1 MKVIPK
7 DIMLLIFICSFFQII
22 KNKTPS
28 FPNPVKPFVSV
39 LSPETMEKYKGP
51 VQPKKDYDPKTF
63 VADDS
68 QMDNEKKL
76 SEISFSVKCMF
87 VDDFNLYDISGL
99 GTNSLKEGEDKYETL
114 KNLNTQKE
122 ERIYYNFCYDLKS
135 VSRCKS
141 ETYEKKQI
149 LSVRDETQDNIT
161 TNICTP
167 LANSINKGNKWS
179 KWQDKKDNQ
188 TILHIELNNGN
199 PNHTM
204 LYELKCNSTVNKLFD
219 ESKSYH
225 MQKMSDGKYQTV
237 LYFESKH
244 ACPKYNFYVIW
255 KFVNDYVGFFAL
267 ALIAFGA
274 FNCLLGHKLAKFTA
288 FLLALFGVVVV
299 VLFFSQ
305 YILPSGCDEWVIWV
319 ILIIGI
325 ILGCTAG
332 YFVFKYHEKILTF
345 LVGGLGGFLLG
356 EFLFNLFGNAINGNG
371 TLIHILFIVISIVAC
386 IILAYFLKSFIIILA
401 TSFIGSYALIRGI
414 SLFAGHFPSEYTVID
429 LKERGETDQLKKIL
443 TWRVYV
449 YLAFIVIT
457 CGLSIYVQ
465 FKLKKKNKDEEKKET
480 PDENLEQLKDKN

>member
-1 MKVIPK
+1 MKAIPK

-51 VQPKKDYDPKTF
+51 VQPKKDFEPKTF
-63 VADDS
+63 VTEDS
-68 QMDNEKKL
+68 PKDNEKKL

-99 GTNSLKEGEDKYETL
+99 GTNSLKEGEDNFQILT
-114 KNLNTQKE
+114 NLNTQEK
-122 ERIYYNFCYDLKS
+122 ERIYYNFCYDLRS
-135 VSRCKS
+135 VSKCKS

-149 LSVRDETQDNIT
+149 LSVREETKEDNNT
-161 TNICTP
+161 ICTP

-179 KWQDKKDNQ
+179 KWQDKKDNK
-188 TILHIELNNGN
+188 TILYIELNNKN

-204 LYELKCNSTVNKLFD
+204 LYELKCNSSVNKFFD

-225 MQKMSDGKYQTV
+225 MQKMSDGKYQSL
-237 LYFESKH
+237 LYFETKH
-244 ACPKYNFYVIW
+244 ACPKYDFYVIW

-288 FLLALFGVVVV
+288 FLLALFGVVVL

-305 YILPSGCDEWVIWV
+305 YILPSGCDQWIIWV
-319 ILIIGI
+319 ILVIGI

-356 EFLFNLFGNAINGNG
+356 EFLFNLFGNAINGNA
-371 TLIHILFIVISIVAC
+371 TLIHILFIVVSIVAC

-429 LKERGETDQLKKIL
+429 LKERGETAQLKKIL

-465 FKLKKKNKDEEKKET
+465 FKLKKKNKDKEEEET

>member
-1 MKVIPK
+1 MKAIPK

-51 VQPKKDYDPKTF
+51 VQPKKDFEPKTF
-63 VADDS
+63 VTEDS
-68 QMDNEKKL
+68 PKDNEKKL

-99 GTNSLKEGEDKYETL
+99 GTNSLKEGEDNFQILT
-114 KNLNTQKE
+114 NLNTQEK
-122 ERIYYNFCYDLKS
+122 ERIYYNFCYDLRS
-135 VSRCKS
+135 VSKCKS

-149 LSVRDETQDNIT
+149 LSVREETKEDNNT
-161 TNICTP
+161 ICTP

-179 KWQDKKDNQ
+179 KWQDKKDNK
-188 TILHIELNNGN
+188 TILYIELNNKN

-204 LYELKCNSTVNKLFD
+204 LYELKCNSSVNKFFD

-225 MQKMSDGKYQTV
+225 MQKMSDGKYQSL
-237 LYFESKH
+237 LYFETKH

-288 FLLALFGVVVV
+288 FLLALFGVVVL

-305 YILPSGCDEWVIWV
+305 YILPSGCDQWIIWV
-319 ILIIGI
+319 ILVIGI

-429 LKERGETDQLKKIL
+429 LKERGETAQLKKIL

-465 FKLKKKNKDEEKKET
+465 FKLKKKNKDKEEEGT

>member
-1 MKVIPK
+1 
-7 DIMLLIFICSFFQII
+7 
-22 KNKTPS
+22 
-28 FPNPVKPFVSV
+28 
-39 LSPETMEKYKGP
+39 
-51 VQPKKDYDPKTF
+51 
-63 VADDS
+63 
-68 QMDNEKKL
+68 
-76 SEISFSVKCMF
+76 
-87 VDDFNLYDISGL
+87 
-99 GTNSLKEGEDKYETL
+99 
-114 KNLNTQKE
+114 
-122 ERIYYNFCYDLKS
+122 
-135 VSRCKS
+135 
-141 ETYEKKQI
+141 
-149 LSVRDETQDNIT
+149 
-161 TNICTP
+161 
-167 LANSINKGNKWS
+167 
-179 KWQDKKDNQ
+179 
-188 TILHIELNNGN
+188 
-199 PNHTM
+199 M
-204 LYELKCNSTVNKLFD
+204 LYELKCNSSVNKLFD

-225 MQKMSDGKYQTV
+225 MKSIGDGKYQTV

-274 FNCLLGHKLAKFTA
+274 FNCLLGHKLAKFTS

-299 VLFFSQ
+299 VFFFSQ
-305 YILPSGCDEWVIWV
+305 YILPSGCAEWIIWV

-356 EFLFNLFGNAINGNG
+356 EFLFNLFGNMINGNG
-371 TLIHILFIVISIVAC
+371 TLIHILFIAISIVAC

-429 LKERGETDQLKKIL
+429 LKERGETEQLKDIL

-465 FKLKKKNKDEEKKET
+465 FKLKKKNKDEEKEET